1 MFVFVIQP
9 VLWGIIPAAAAGNE
23 IDTKA
28 ERSSDLLYVEN
39 VCC

>member
-9 VLWGIIPAAAAGNE
+9 ILRGIIPAAAGNE
-23 IDTKA
+23 IETKA
-28 ERSSDLLYVEN
+28 EGCDLLYVEN

>member
-9 VLWGIIPAAAAGNE
+9 LLRGIIPAAAGNE
-23 IDTKA
+23 TETKA

>member
-9 VLWGIIPAAAAGNE
+9 ILRGIIPAAAGNE
-23 IDTKA
+23 IETKA
-28 ERSSDLLYVEN
+28 ESSDLLYVEN